1 MIGTKKEI
9 LHKLINSD
17 DEQKVYELKEYK
29 QKRSLNANN
38 LLWLLVNKLAIAI
51 KSTAEEI
58 LIKQN
63 INNNI
68 FYYEDRNKKIEKEQN
83 RETIENRKLLG
94 EKIYNYLIK
103 NSHQA
108 VKQIGQDLNIENI
121 TKILGIIR
129 AHNSRKKNEYK
140 QILHTKQKTGK
151 CGNNINIYY
160 VEV

>member
-1 MIGTKKEI
+1 MIAPKY
-9 LHKLINSD
+9 HNRKLNFI
-17 DEQKVYELKEYK
+17 
-29 QKRSLNANN
+29 KRINN
-38 LLWLLVNKLAIAI
+38 LYLFEDPKTKIKTTFTLEQLAEFNKKA
-51 KSTAEEI
+51 KEI

-68 FYYEDRNKKIEKEQN
+68 FYYEDRNKKTEKEQN

-103 NSHQA
+103 NPNQA
-108 VKQIGQDLNIENI
+108 IKQIGQDLNIGNI
-121 TKILGIIR
+121 TKIPGIIR

>member
-1 MIGTKKEI
+1 MTAPKYNKRKLVFIKKVGEIYLFEDPKTKIKTTFTLVQLAEFNRKAREI
-9 LHKLINSD
+9 L
-17 DEQKVYELKEYK
+17 V
-29 QKRSLNANN
+29 
-38 LLWLLVNKLAIAI
+38 
-51 KSTAEEI
+51 
-58 LIKQN
+58 KQN

-68 FYYEDRNKKIEKEQN
+68 FYCEDRNKKTEKEQN
-83 RETIENRKLLG
+83 RETIENRKLLR

-103 NSHQA
+103 NPHQA

-121 TKILGIIR
+121 TKIPGIIR